1 MPWHIDDSLWVCGTP
16 TAKQADVYQWTAG
29 LTVCTKLPPAEVRR
43 RFGWWQHVPVSDGK
57 GLQVEDY
64 VRARDY
70 ALAMLGHGHRVVI
83 NCLAGRN
90 RSCLI
95 AALVVMEEHRVNGAT
110 AAAIVRERRPNAL
123 VNPIH
128 LEWLMSLEART

>member
-1 MPWHIDDSLWVCGTP
+1 MPWHIDTNLEVCGTP
-16 TAKQADVYQWTAG
+16 TVKQIEVYQWTAC

-43 RFGWWQHVPVSDGK
+43 KLMWWQHVPVSDGK

-70 ALAMLGHGHRVVI
+70 ALAMLDRGHRVVI

-95 AALVVMEEHRVNGAT
+95 AALVLMERYRIDGAS
-110 AAAIVRERRPNAL
+110 AAYIVRARRPNAL
-123 VNPIH
+123 VNTVH
-128 LEWLMSLEART
+128 YEWLESLEARI